1 MIKKYLLFFLNFLV
15 MEDLHKTISIISDVS
30 TFSGEFRISFYEK
43 ISLKK
48 GIDILF
54 DLLDSFILKE
64 YYSHINL
71 KYKKTIEKNELQK
84 LSSFESL
91 LTCLHNLS
99 KISINF
105 AEIWKNK
112 LDIFQNLATKCEKK
126 SKLLCFTII
135 SNIATEDEIKKISV
149 ENTEIIESI
158 ADQIEEISNLI
169 LDKNCDRQRIEINKE
184 LVDLAFNENGW
195 HLIEV

>member
-1 MIKKYLLFFLNFLV
+1 

-43 ISLKK
+43 ISSKK

-54 DLLDSFILKE
+54 DLLDSFILKQ
-64 YYSHINL
+64 YYSHSNI
-71 KYKKTIEKNELQK
+71 KYKKTIEQEILELQK

-105 AEIWKNK
+105 TEIWKNK

-149 ENTEIIESI
+149 ENTETIESI